1 MLHVVIKL
9 IKILMISSHEQYFDL
24 QNSYFEENDL
34 IQKWKVSFIKAGTIV
49 EFDKLLNFIIC
60 L

>member
-24 QNSYFEENDL
+24 QNSYSEENDL
-34 IQKWKVSFIKAGTIV
+34 IQK
-49 EFDKLLNFIIC
+49 
-60 L
+60 